1 VHSANAMTKII
12 LTLLITCGCLL
23 PSGDI
28 SMYGLKIHDDQ
39 NVLADIKLTVVAKEG
54 QMTKFRTENGNDFSV
69 TIDKGKIVYMENDWL
84 QDAQNRQP
92 LFSEFSFGKTSLSDI
107 RSKFGTNGFTY
118 KSRGPFKTNTHLIM
132 FNCFEF
138 DSPNNEILVTITKV
152 ALNENLTAENLASK
166 CKLDAL
172 IIADK
177 TYLDKTW
184 GKGKV
189 LDKNYKKI

>member
-1 VHSANAMTKII
+1 
-12 LTLLITCGCLL
+12 
-23 PSGDI
+23 
-28 SMYGLKIHDDQ
+28 
-39 NVLADIKLTVVAKEG
+39 
-54 QMTKFRTENGNDFSV
+54 
-69 TIDKGKIVYMENDWL
+69 MENDWL

-92 LFSEFSFGKTSLSDI
+92 LFSEFSFGKTTLSDI

-118 KSRGPFKTNTHLIM
+118 KSRGPFTTKTHLIM

-152 ALNENLTAENLASK
+152 ALNENVTADNLASK
-166 CKLDAL
+166 SKLDAL

-177 TYLDKTW
+177 NYLDETW

>member
-1 VHSANAMTKII
+1 
-12 LTLLITCGCLL
+12 
-23 PSGDI
+23 
-28 SMYGLKIHDDQ
+28 
-39 NVLADIKLTVVAKEG
+39 
-54 QMTKFRTENGNDFSV
+54 
-69 TIDKGKIVYMENDWL
+69 
-84 QDAQNRQP
+84 
-92 LFSEFSFGKTSLSDI
+92 
-107 RSKFGTNGFTY
+107 
-118 KSRGPFKTNTHLIM
+118 M

-166 CKLDAL
+166 SKLDAL

-177 TYLDKTW
+177 NYLDETW

>member
-1 VHSANAMTKII
+1 MTKII
-12 LTLLITCGCLL
+12 LTLLLTCGCLL
-23 PSGDI
+23 PTGDI
-28 SMYGLKIHDDQ
+28 SMYGLRIHDDQ
-39 NVLADIKLTVVAKEG
+39 NVLADIKLTVVAKEA

-69 TIDKGKIVYMENDWL
+69 TTDKGKLVYLENDWL
-84 QDAQNRQP
+84 QDPQSRQP
-92 LFSEFSFGKTSLSDI
+92 LFSEFSFGKTTLSDI

-177 TYLDKTW
+177 SYLDKTW
-184 GKGKV
+184 GNGKV
-189 LDKNYKKI
+189 LDRNYKKIQP

>member
-1 VHSANAMTKII
+1 MHSANAMTKII